1 MAGHQH
7 LAIIFHRLIDYYQTM
22 LGPWGRPRQQSPRQR
37 PPYYTIPQCY
47 GPPGPY
53 FPNNIWR
60 NGRPNGVPQTCGNGN
75 PLMHHGPVVHV
86 CCPHPSHRRHHRDRR
101 HHSRRGHRRDEDDD
115 DEDDE
120 DDESD
125 SDASIMSEIYD
136 GDSVAS
142 QVGNMYGGRMP
153 GFGRRNG
160 HHRGMEHIGRHQPH
174 GPRILMHPGGSP
186 FNGHRGNRVA
196 GMFERDPYRIGRD
209 YEDSEI
215 SY

>member
-1 MAGHQH
+1 
-7 LAIIFHRLIDYYQTM
+7 
-22 LGPWGRPRQQSPRQR
+22 
-37 PPYYTIPQCY
+37 
-47 GPPGPY
+47 
-53 FPNNIWR
+53 
-60 NGRPNGVPQTCGNGN
+60 
-75 PLMHHGPVVHV
+75 MHHGPVVHV